1 MEENHL
7 DKKEKSHLISS
18 GINTTAN
25 VYLLRSR
32 HVVLILNLTLFWTL
46 DSSDEGYSGP
56 NKAAKGN
63 SGFQKISGKAWGVLV
78 SVRMEIVMWLALLVT
93 RSHTVLA

>member
-18 GINTTAN
+18 GIKKPQSSKPTFINFNIAFKTRR
-25 VYLLRSR
+25 VD
-32 HVVLILNLTLFWTL
+32 NLALFWTL
-46 DSSDEGYSGP
+46 DSSDEGYSGS
-56 NKAAKGN
+56 NKTAKGN

-78 SVRMEIVMWLALLVT
+78 SPRVEIVLCCG
-93 RSHTVLA
+93 